1 MANKLDL
8 EECRVIKEDE
18 GRQFAESINATY
30 FETSAMNGRGI
41 ESSMRHI
48 AEDQLMNVKEK
59 EARESLQLSHPPDI
73 ANGDK
78 EKRFCCSV
86 M

>member
-1 MANKLDL
+1 MANKSDL
-8 EECRVIKEDE
+8 EECRVISEEE

-48 AEDQLMNVKEK
+48 AEDMLNKSKELV
-59 EARESLQLSHPPDI
+59 ERDSLKLDPSLEE
-73 ANGDK
+73 NDK
-78 EKRFCCSV
+78 ERRFCCNV